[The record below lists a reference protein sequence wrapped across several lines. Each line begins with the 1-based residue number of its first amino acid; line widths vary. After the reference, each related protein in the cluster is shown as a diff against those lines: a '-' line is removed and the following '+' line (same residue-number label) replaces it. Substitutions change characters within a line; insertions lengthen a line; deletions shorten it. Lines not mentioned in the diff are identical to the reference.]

1 MPKVSVIMPCLNME
15 KYIRQCLNSVV
26 CQTLKEIEII
36 IVDAGSKDG
45 TLEILREYA
54 REDARIQVLHSD
66 KKSYGYQMNRGIAMA
81 SGEYIGI
88 VETDDFIEPDM
99 MAVLYG
105 KAVETG
111 ADYVKARGRGSMM
124 GREK

>member
-45 TLEILREYA
+45 T
-54 REDARIQVLHSD
+54 
-66 KKSYGYQMNRGIAMA
+66 
-81 SGEYIGI
+81 
-88 VETDDFIEPDM
+88 
-99 MAVLYG
+99 
-105 KAVETG
+105 
-111 ADYVKARGRGSMM
+111 
-124 GREK
+124 